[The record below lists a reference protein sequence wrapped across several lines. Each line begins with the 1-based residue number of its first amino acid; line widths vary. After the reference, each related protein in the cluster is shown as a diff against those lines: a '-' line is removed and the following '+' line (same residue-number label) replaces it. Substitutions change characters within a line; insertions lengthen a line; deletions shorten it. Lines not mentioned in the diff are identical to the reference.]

1 MLISRS
7 TLAHLR
13 FVFSVFLLPVYLFA
27 YSQAKH
33 TTSFR
38 ATIIFVAW
46 YVLAIPATNG
56 YNSYFDKDEG
66 SIALLAKPPA
76 VDKSLY
82 YVSVLMEVLAFLLG
96 LFISVWFAFAVLIYG
111 IMSKLYS
118 HPATRLKK
126 YPIISFLTVFFFQGA
141 FMYWAI
147 FGGLAGLSLSSFN
160 WNLQLLLAGGI
171 CSCLIG
177 ASYPLTQIY
186 QHEEDSKR
194 GDYTLSLMLGY
205 RGSFIFSGI
214 LFAVGIVLSFFYWQI
229 LGNMGNFYFFLG
241 CSLPIFLFFNY
252 WFFKVIKEASAA
264 NYKNAMLMNFIS
276 AAFMLLYFGW
286 LAVQH

>member
-1 MLISRS
+1 MIVSTS

-13 FVFSVFLLPVYLFA
+13 FVFSIFLMPVYLFA
-27 YSQAKH
+27 YSQAEH
-33 TTSFR
+33 TTFFR
-38 ATIIFVAW
+38 AILVFLIW

-66 SIALLAKPPA
+66 SIALLEKPPA

-96 LFISVWFAFAVLIYG
+96 LFISVWFAFSVLLYG
-111 IMSKLYS
+111 VMSKLYS

-126 YPIISFLTVFFFQGA
+126 YPVISFLTVFFFQGA

-147 FGGLAGLSLSSFN
+147 YGGLCGFRLFSFG
-160 WNLQLLLAGGI
+160 WNPQIIIAGGI

-194 GDYTLSLMLGY
+194 GDHTLSLLLGY

-214 LFAVGIVLSFFYWQI
+214 LFAAGIILSFFYWHSFEK
-229 LGNMGNFYFFLG
+229 MGNFYFFLG
-241 CSLPIFLFFNY
+241 CSFPIFLFFNY
-252 WFFKVIKEASAA
+252 WFFRVIKEASAA
-264 NYKNAMLMNFIS
+264 NYQNAMRMNFIS

-286 LAVQH
+286 LAIHR

>member
-1 MLISRS
+1 MFVSKS

-27 YSQAKH
+27 YSQIAVVPP
-33 TTSFR
+33 FR
-38 ATIIFVAW
+38 ALLVFVIW

-66 SIALLAKPPA
+66 SITLLAKPPA

-82 YVSVLMEVLAFLLG
+82 YTAILMELLAFLLG
-96 LFISVWFAFAVLIYG
+96 LFISLWFAFAVLIYG

-147 FGGLAGLSLSSFN
+147 YGGLAGPVLLYLGWDSSV
-160 WNLQLLLAGGI
+160 LIAGGI

-194 GDYTLSLMLGY
+194 GDHTLSLLLGY
-205 RGSFIFSGI
+205 NGSFIFSGI
-214 LFAVGIVLSFFYWQI
+214 VFAAGIVLSFFYWHF
-229 LGNMGNFYFFLG
+229 LGEMKNFYVFLA
-241 CSLPIFLFFNY
+241 CCLPIFLFFNY
-252 WFFKVIKEASAA
+252 WFFGVMKNTSAA
-264 NYKNAMLMNFIS
+264 NYQNAMRMNFIS
-276 AAFMLLYFGW
+276 AAFMLLYFGY
-286 LAVQH
+286 LVYQH

>member
-1 MLISRS
+1 MLVSKS

-13 FVFSVFLLPVYLFA
+13 FVFSIFLLPVYLFA
-27 YSQAKH
+27 YSQAQH
-33 TTSFR
+33 AAFFRSFLIF
-38 ATIIFVAW
+38 IIW

-66 SIALLAKPPA
+66 SIGLLEKPPA

-82 YVSVLMEVLAFLLG
+82 YVSVLMELVAFLLSF
-96 LFISVWFAFAVLIYG
+96 FISVWFAFAVLIYG
-111 IMSKLYS
+111 LMSKLYS
-118 HPATRLKK
+118 HPVTRLKK
-126 YPIISFLTVFFFQGA
+126 YPIVSFLTVFFFQGA

-147 FGGLAGLSLSSFN
+147 FGGMIGTNFSAFN
-160 WNLQLLLAGGI
+160 WNALVLIAGGI

-194 GDYTLSLMLGY
+194 GDRTLSLLLGF
-205 RGSFIFSGI
+205 RGSFIFSGV
-214 LFAVGIVLSFFYWQI
+214 LFGLGIMLSFFYWHSS
-229 LGNMGNFYFFLG
+229 GKMNNFYFFLA
-241 CSLPIFLFFNY
+241 CSFPIFLFFNY

-264 NYKNAMLMNFIS
+264 NYQNAMRMNFIS

-286 LAVQH
+286 LAFAR

>member
-1 MLISRS
+1 MIVSRS
-7 TLAHLR
+7 ALAHLR

-27 YSQAKH
+27 YSQVPG
-33 TTSFR
+33 TTSFK
-38 ATIIFVAW
+38 ALLILLIW
-46 YVLAIPATNG
+46 YGLAIPATNG

-66 SIALLAKPPA
+66 SIGLLARPPK

-82 YVSVLMEVLAFLLG
+82 YVSVLMELAAFLLG
-96 LFISVWFAFAVLIYG
+96 LLINVWFAFAVLIYG

-126 YPIISFLTVFFFQGA
+126 YAVISFLTVFFFQGA

-147 FGGLAGLSLSSFN
+147 YGGLSGIGLLSFGWSPPVI
-160 WNLQLLLAGGI
+160 LAGGI

-194 GDYTLSLMLGY
+194 GDHTLSLMLGY
-205 RGSFIFSGI
+205 RGSFIFSGV
-214 LFAVGIVLSFFYWQI
+214 LFAAGIVLSFFYWHTTGK
-229 LGNMGNFYFFLG
+229 LDNFYFFLG
-241 CSLPIFLFFNY
+241 CSFPIFLFFNY
-252 WFFKVIKEASAA
+252 WFFRVIKEASEA
-264 NYKNAMLMNFIS
+264 NYRNAMRMNFIS
-276 AAFMLLYFGW
+276 AAFMLIYFGY
-286 LAVQH
+286 LAFSR

>member
-1 MLISRS
+1 MILSRS

-27 YSQAKH
+27 YSQAGY
-33 TTSFR
+33 TTVFR
-38 ATIIFVAW
+38 AAIIFVVW

-66 SIALLAKPPA
+66 SIGLLEKPPA

-82 YVSVLMEVLAFLLG
+82 YVSISMEILAFLLG
-96 LFISVWFAFAVLIYG
+96 LFISVWFAFAVLLYG
-111 IMSKLYS
+111 VMSKLYS

-126 YPIISFLTVFFFQGA
+126 YPVVSFLTVFFFQGA

-147 FGGLAGLSLSSFN
+147 FGGLAGPILFYMDWQPESII
-160 WNLQLLLAGGI
+160 AGGI

-194 GDYTLSLMLGY
+194 GDFTLSLMLGY
-205 RGSFIFSGI
+205 KGSFIFSGI
-214 LFAVGIVLSFFYWQI
+214 VFAAGIVLSFFYWHI
-229 LGNMGNFYFFLG
+229 LGEVKNFYIFLA
-241 CSLPIFLFFNY
+241 CSFPIFLFFNY
-252 WFFKVIKEASAA
+252 WFFKVLKTASAA
-264 NYKNAMLMNFIS
+264 NYKNAMRMNFIS
-276 AAFMLLYFGW
+276 AAFMLLYFGY
-286 LAVQH
+286 LASQH